1 MSEQYSSSRR
11 QFIQGAGLI
20 GGASLLSSPQVFSN
34 GSSGRSTAKNLI
46 FLVADGMGVGSLAL
60 ANHWKLRHY
69 GEPLEW
75 VQLLKKNNVHR
86 SLQDTASASS
96 PVTDS
101 AAAGSAWGSGE
112 RVNNGCINYS
122 IQGNALVPLMQY
134 AKQAGKSTGLV
145 STCRIT
151 HATPASF
158 AANVL
163 ERDLEATIAEQYL
176 QREVDLLMGGGL
188 EYFITQGR
196 NLCSEFKRSGYSFV
210 TDQAGLSNLT
220 DTRRILGLF
229 ADSHLPYAI
238 DRKNDPSFALI
249 PSLANMFNAAL
260 RPLSEN
266 ENGFLLQVEAGR
278 IDHAGHAND
287 PAAILHEI
295 LEFDNCIPIALE
307 FLKST
312 PNTLVIVTTD
322 HGTGGCQLNGV
333 GDSYNGSGSALD
345 RINNFRGS
353 FESIERIYQKTG
365 KFSRAHFNSICDLDI
380 TKAQESVIVE
390 KMLAGS
396 DYMTSVIAD
405 AIATELYKETGV
417 GWTSHDHTS
426 ELVELA
432 AVGRGAE
439 HFPNLLKNYE
449 VNGIVRNILRI

>member
-1 MSEQYSSSRR
+1 MSEQFSSSRR
-11 QFIQGAGLI
+11 HFIQGAGLI
-20 GGASLLSSPQVFSN
+20 GGASLLSSSRAFSN
-34 GSSGRSTAKNLI
+34 GNTGLKTAKNLI

-60 ANHWKLRHY
+60 ANHWKLRHHD
-69 GEPLEW
+69 EPLEW
-75 VQLLKKNNVHR
+75 VQLLENNNVQR

-112 RVNNGCINYS
+112 RVNNGSINYS
-122 IQGNALVPLMQY
+122 VKGDALVPLMQY

-158 AANVL
+158 AANVID
-163 ERDLEATIAEQYL
+163 RDLEATIADQYL
-176 QREVDLLMGGGL
+176 EREVDLLLGGGL
-188 EYFITQGR
+188 EYFITKGR
-196 NLCSEFKRSGYSFV
+196 NLCSEFKRRGYSFV
-210 TDQAGLSNLT
+210 TDKAGLSNLS
-220 DTRRILGLF
+220 DSQRILGLF
-229 ADSHLPYAI
+229 ANSHLPYAI
-238 DRKNDPSFALI
+238 DRKNDPTFAQI
-249 PSLANMFNAAL
+249 PSLANMFKAAL
-260 RPLSEN
+260 HPLSEN
-266 ENGFLLQVEAGR
+266 DNGFILQVEAGR

-287 PAAILHEI
+287 PAAILHEL

-307 FLKST
+307 FLKSN
-312 PNTLVIVTTD
+312 PDTLVVVTTD

-333 GDSYNGSGSALD
+333 GESYNGSGSALD

-380 TKAQESVIVE
+380 TNDQQSVIVE

-405 AIATELYKETGV
+405 AIASELYEETGV
-417 GWTSHDHTS
+417 GWTSHAHTS
-426 ELVELA
+426 EHVELA
-432 AVGRGAE
+432 AVGVGAE
-439 HFPNLLKNYE
+439 HFPKLMKNYE
-449 VNGIVRNILRI
+449 LNGIVRNTLRI

>member
-1 MSEQYSSSRR
+1 
-11 QFIQGAGLI
+11 
-20 GGASLLSSPQVFSN
+20 
-34 GSSGRSTAKNLI
+34 
-46 FLVADGMGVGSLAL
+46 
-60 ANHWKLRHY
+60 
-69 GEPLEW
+69 
-75 VQLLKKNNVHR
+75 
-86 SLQDTASASS
+86 
-96 PVTDS
+96 VTDS

-163 ERDLEATIAEQYL
+163 DRDLEATIANQYL
-176 QREVDLLMGGGL
+176 EREVDLLMGGGL
-188 EYFITQGR
+188 EYFITEGR
-196 NLCSEFKRSGYSFV
+196 NLSSEFKRRGYSFV
-210 TDQAGLSNLT
+210 TDQVGLSNLT
-220 DTRRILGLF
+220 DARRILGLF

-238 DRKNDPSFALI
+238 DRKNDSAFAQI
-249 PSLANMFNAAL
+249 PSLATMFKAAL

-266 ENGFLLQVEAGR
+266 ENGFVLQVEAGR

-287 PAAILHEI
+287 PAAILHEL
-295 LEFDNCIPIALE
+295 LEFDNCIPIALD
-307 FLKST
+307 FLKWN
-312 PNTLVIVTTD
+312 PDTLVIVTTD

-333 GDSYNGSGSALD
+333 GKRYNGSGSALD

-353 FESIERIYQKTG
+353 FESIERIYKKTG
-365 KFSRAHFNSICDLDI
+365 KFSRVHFNSICDLGI
-380 TKAQESVIVE
+380 TKAQELEIVE

-405 AIATELYKETGV
+405 AIAAELYQETGV

-449 VNGIVRNILRI
+449 VNGIVRNLLRI